1 MSQKTNIITYEGNG
15 WDRIDVYLT
24 KNHEYT
30 RNFFHRLVARG
41 DILVND
47 IVVKKKSLWLKH
59 GDVITIVHPERYMES
74 ELLAQSPAIDLKILV
89 EKKDYLVVYKPKGVL
104 SHPNSVRWVE
114 HANMV
119 GALYQYFKAQNLPT
133 TGNFIRAW
141 LIHRLDKETDGL
153 MLIVKT
159 EEGLKYFKDLF
170 QQKSWAETLQDK
182 ELVPLKKFYRAQVLI
197 TDKGQDFLN
206 TITLPH
212 IIQEL
217 VIPKVPHY
225 EPKMGITKIINFTPI
240 SADFT
245 PISLPA
251 PQDISYKI
259 NPLQGQRGSH
269 TSDNARD
276 SDGHPSLSGE
286 GTRMR
291 YSWGEVSIEILT
303 GRTHQI
309 RYHLSKHGLPI
320 RWDYL
325 YMDKKDLNENDIMHL
340 QAYRLQFL
348 DIEGEMMDVECER
361 SW

>member
-1 MSQKTNIITYEGNG
+1 MSQKTNIITYEWNG
-15 WDRIDVYLT
+15 WERIDVYLT

-47 IVVKKKSLWLKH
+47 VVVKKKSLWLKQ
-59 GDVITIVHPERYMES
+59 GDIITIVHPERYMES
-74 ELLAQSPAIDLKILV
+74 EMLALSPALDLKILV
-89 EKKDYLVVYKPKGVL
+89 EKKDYLVVYKPKWVL

-119 GALYQYFKAQNLPT
+119 GALYQYFKTQNLPT

-159 EEGLKYFKDLF
+159 EEWLKYFKDLWM
-170 QQKSWAETLQDK
+170 QKSWAETIEAK
-182 ELVPLKKFYRAQVLI
+182 ELVPLKKFYRAQVLV
-197 TDKGQDFLN
+197 TNKGQQFLDS
-206 TITLPH
+206 IILPPLPEGKPH
-212 IIQEL
+212 LIQEL

-225 EPKMGITKIINFTPI
+225 EPKMGITKIINYQWEI
-240 SADFT
+240 SNES
-245 PISLPA
+245 SLHA
-251 PQDISYKI
+251 PQEV
-259 NPLQGQRGSH
+259 L
-269 TSDNARD
+269 
-276 SDGHPSLSGE
+276 LGE
-286 GTRMR
+286 GTKQSTIRSPHSVR
-291 YSWGEVSIEILT
+291 DDNYSDIEVEILT

-309 RYHLSKHGLPI
+309 RYHLSKYGLPI

-325 YMDKKDLNENDIMHL
+325 YMDKKDLDENDIMHL

-348 DIEGEMMDVECER
+348 DIEGEMVDVECER

>member
-1 MSQKTNIITYEGNG
+1 MQVILIPPTLMAKTNIITYEGTWG
-15 WDRIDVYLT
+15 DRIDVYLT

-41 DILVND
+41 DILIND
-47 IVVKKKSLWLKH
+47 MVVKKKSLWLKP

-74 ELLAQSPAIDLKILV
+74 EMLALSPAIDLKILL

-104 SHPNSVRWVE
+104 SHPNSVRGVE

-119 GALYQYFKAQNLPT
+119 GALYQYFKSQNLPT

-159 EEGLKYFKDLF
+159 EEGLKYFKDLRMS
-170 QQKSWAETLQDK
+170 KSLAESIEAK
-182 ELVPLKKFYRAQVLI
+182 ELVPLKKFYRAQVLV
-197 TDKGQDFLN
+197 TDKWQQFLEA
-206 TITLPH
+206 ITLPH
-212 IIQEL
+212 IIEEL

-225 EPKMGITKIINFTPI
+225 DPKMGITKITQMKQGDENFIN
-240 SADFT
+240 
-245 PISLPA
+245 L
-251 PQDISYKI
+251 
-259 NPLQGQRGSH
+259 
-269 TSDNARD
+269 
-276 SDGHPSLSGE
+276 
-286 GTRMR
+286 
-291 YSWGEVSIEILT
+291 EVEILT

-309 RYHLSKHGLPI
+309 RYHLSQHGLFI
-320 RWDYL
+320 RGDYL
-325 YMDKKDLNENDIMHL
+325 YMDKKDLNPDDIMHL

-348 DIEGEMMDVECER
+348 DIDWVMIDVECEK

>member
-15 WDRIDVYLT
+15 GERIDVYLT

-47 IVVKKKSLWLKH
+47 TVVKKKSLGLKQ
-59 GDVITIVHPERYMES
+59 GDIITIVHPERYMES
-74 ELLAQSPAIDLKILV
+74 EMLALSPAIDLKILV

-104 SHPNSVRWVE
+104 SHPNSVRGVE
-114 HANMV
+114 HVNMV

-133 TGNFIRAW
+133 TGNFIRAG

-159 EEGLKYFKDLF
+159 EEGLKYFKDLWM
-170 QQKSWAETLQDK
+170 QKSSADTIEDK
-182 ELVPLKKFYRAQVLI
+182 ELVPLKKFYRAQILI
-197 TDKGQDFLN
+197 TDKGQQFLDSM
-206 TITLPH
+206 TLPPLAGGKPH

-225 EPKMGITKIINFTPI
+225 EPKMGITKVTQLNHIPD
-240 SADFT
+240 S
-245 PISLPA
+245 
-251 PQDISYKI
+251 SYAE
-259 NPLQGQRGSH
+259 L
-269 TSDNARD
+269 
-276 SDGHPSLSGE
+276 
-286 GTRMR
+286 
-291 YSWGEVSIEILT
+291 EVEILT

-309 RYHLSKHGLPI
+309 RYHLSQHGLPV
-320 RWDYL
+320 RGDYL
-325 YMDKKDLNENDIMHL
+325 YMDKKDLDENDIMHL

-348 DIEGEMMDVECER
+348 DIEGEMMDVECDR